1 MKTVAIVGLGWLG
14 FPLARYLKSIG
25 WQVKGSKRTHEG
37 VETMRLR
44 RLECYRL
51 ELTPQINAEPDELEA
66 LFDADALIINV
77 PPSQYFF
84 DLEQYVQ
91 GVQNLVSEALLHRV
105 EHIIFISSTSVYP
118 QQQGYFDENSQ
129 ILSDSEVGQALF
141 EIEQGL
147 QQLVDID
154 VDILRLS
161 GLIGNDRHP
170 VYHLS
175 GKTLKQGNQPVNLVH
190 LTDCIRAIQLLLE
203 TPSGHRLYNLTA
215 PQRPAK
221 ADYYPYM
228 ATQIGVKLPEFERS
242 ENDIQRY
249 ILADK
254 ICQELAFVYQYP
266 DPYLM
271 LPEDEQ
277 DYMVEI

>member
-25 WQVKGSKRTHEG
+25 WKIKGSKRTHQG
-37 VETMRLR
+37 VESMRLR

-51 ELTPQINAEPDELEA
+51 ELTPHLNAEPDELEA
-66 LFDADALIINV
+66 LFDANALIINI
-77 PPSQYFF
+77 PPSRYFF

-91 GVQNLVSEALLHRV
+91 GVQNLVNEALLHRI
-105 EHIIFISSTSVYP
+105 EHIIFISSTSIYP
-118 QQQGYFDENSQ
+118 QQSGYFDESTP
-129 ILSDSEVGQALF
+129 ILSDSDVGKALF

-154 VDILRLS
+154 VDILRLA

-175 GKTLKQGNQPVNLVH
+175 GKHLQQGNQPVNLVH
-190 LTDCIRAIQLLLE
+190 LTDCLRAIQLLLE

-215 PQRPAK
+215 PQRPTRAE
-221 ADYYPYM
+221 YYPYM
-228 ATQIGVKLPEFERS
+228 ATQFALTPPTFNKAI
-242 ENDIQRY
+242 NDLQRH
-249 ILADK
+249 ILANK
-254 ICQELAFVYQYP
+254 ICQEMGFVYQYP

-271 LPEDEQ
+271 LPEQEQ
-277 DYMVEI
+277 DYMVEV